1 MQILLTIFLYATQIL
16 LILFLLYLIRGIFI
30 AADTFKSVSLWILMG
45 AYIIGT
51 CFLGYRIFTH
61 IPSHPIL
68 LSLIDFICMLCN
80 YYGPYNEFFGYII
93 PSDLPYGLDVDF
105 DSNDMPRYH
114 KRLFFIIFR
123 MSILFGFVILAN
135 LML

>member
-1 MQILLTIFLYATQIL
+1 M
-16 LILFLLYLIRGIFI
+16 
-30 AADTFKSVSLWILMG
+30 AADTFKSISLWILMG

-51 CFLGYRIFTH
+51 FFLGYRVFTH

-80 YYGPYNEFFGYII
+80 YYGPYNEFFGSVLPGDI
-93 PSDLPYGLDVDF
+93 PCGLDVDF
-105 DSNDMPRYH
+105 DSNTMSEYH
-114 KRLFFIIFR
+114 RRLFSIILR